1 MTNTIK
7 KLKRGENLSFAESKS
22 LFADL
27 MDGKHNE
34 SSIIEILDAFRE
46 FVTLTAFEF
55 FSHNA
60 LHFVVTRCGLKVPFE
75 VSAPFYILLEFES
88 SAEQALSDAVEAFSR
103 CSKRGLVSDAIVASN
118 EQQNRSLWQY
128 REKITESLTHRT
140 PYKNDISV
148 KVSYIPRFLL
158 KVQEL
163 IERNYPDF
171 EIVWFGHMGDG
182 NLHLNILRPQ
192 GMSADRFKVECE
204 EVNYNIA
211 RLVQELEGSIS
222 AEHGIGLL
230 KKEQLLFSHS
240 HQGIE
245 ALKSIKLIFDPD
257 GIMNPGKLL
266 ERF

>member
-1 MTNTIK
+1 M
-7 KLKRGENLSFAESKS
+7 
-22 LFADL
+22 
-27 MDGKHNE
+27 
-34 SSIIEILDAFRE
+34 
-46 FVTLTAFEF
+46 
-55 FSHNA
+55 
-60 LHFVVTRCGLKVPFE
+60 
-75 VSAPFYILLEFES
+75 
-88 SAEQALSDAVEAFSR
+88 
-103 CSKRGLVSDAIVASN
+103 
-118 EQQNRSLWQY
+118 
-128 REKITESLTHRT
+128 
-140 PYKNDISV
+140 

-163 IERNYPDF
+163 IETNYPDF

-182 NLHLNILRPQ
+182 NLHLNFLRPQ